1 MNEAKSIWK
10 NSVKLQMTLFCCCG
24 KIQNYPILLQQMNP
38 TKTIGSNH
46 IKFSVD
52 PILPQ
57 LWMNQAK
64 TIWKISLKFQMTLFC
79 HCAEVQNYPI
89 LLQQMNP
96 TKTIGNNHIKF
107 AVDPI
112 LPQVWMNQAK
122 TIWKNSL
129 KLQMTLICIC
139 GKVQNDPILLQQ
151 MNRTK
156 TIGNNHIKFAVDP
169 ILPLWMNQAKTI
181 WKNSVKLQMTLF
193 CRCGKIQNYPI
204 SLQQMNPTI
213 TIGNNHIKFAYDPI
227 LLLWMNQAKT
237 TWKNFLKFQMT
248 LFYRCGEIQNYPI
261 LLQQMNPTKIIG
273 NNHMKFAVDP
283 ILPQVWM
290 NQAKA
295 IWKNSLKLQ
304 MTLICICGK
313 V

>member
-1 MNEAKSIWK
+1 
-10 NSVKLQMTLFCCCG
+10 
-24 KIQNYPILLQQMNP
+24 
-38 TKTIGSNH
+38 
-46 IKFSVD
+46 
-52 PILPQ
+52 
-57 LWMNQAK
+57 
-64 TIWKISLKFQMTLFC
+64 
-79 HCAEVQNYPI
+79 
-89 LLQQMNP
+89 
-96 TKTIGNNHIKF
+96 
-107 AVDPI
+107 
-112 LPQVWMNQAK
+112 MNQAK

-139 GKVQNDPILLQQ
+139 GKVQNDPILPQE

-156 TIGNNHIKFAVDP
+156 TIWNNHTKFAVDP

-193 CRCGKIQNYPI
+193 CCCGKIQNYPI
-204 SLQQMNPTI
+204 LPQQMNPTI

-237 TWKNFLKFQMT
+237 TRKNFFKLQMT

-313 V
+313 VQN